1 MILIEKKR
9 LRRRC
14 KSKRKNQSKD
24 FQIASAHVFF
34 CFVFG
39 YKEEGK
45 KVGMRV
51 SGVGG
56 FGGVLACFSVEARKG
71 GGGSGGPRA
80 LQ

>member
-1 MILIEKKR
+1 MFFSVLFLVTKKR
-9 LRRRC
+9 
-14 KSKRKNQSKD
+14 
-24 FQIASAHVFF
+24 
-34 CFVFG
+34 
-39 YKEEGK
+39 GK